1 MNLKQMGAERA
12 LELIKPNQIIGLGG
26 GETIR
31 LLAKALAATAKQT
44 VGIVTLSDET
54 KQYCL
59 ALDLNV
65 LDFSEVT
72 QIDITF
78 DGADRVSRDWLAL
91 KTNGGIQTQ
100 EKLTAALSKRYVLI
114 VDEGKFQ
121 DQLIIDLPICCEILP
136 LALPVLS
143 HLAGNLDAN
152 VQIRPG
158 QTQFGNLLVDLMLP
172 INTQVA
178 EILTQLN
185 QMPGLVSHAIFD
197 HEITD
202 VVVTSR
208 EQVTLYSKK

>member
-1 MNLKQMGAERA
+1 MTLKQMGAERA
-12 LELIKPNQIIGLGG
+12 LELIKPGQIIGLGG

-31 LLAKALAATAKQT
+31 LLAKALAATAKRA
-44 VGIVTLSDET
+44 VDIVTLSDET
-54 KQYCL
+54 RQYCL
-59 ALDLNV
+59 ALGLKV

-100 EKLTAALSKRYVLI
+100 EKLTAALSERYVLI

-136 LALPVLS
+136 LAMPVFR
-143 HLAGNLDAN
+143 HLAETLDAS
-152 VQIRPG
+152 VHIRPG
-158 QTQFGNLLVDLMLP
+158 QTQFGNFLVDLTLP
-172 INTQVA
+172 INTQVST
-178 EILTQLN
+178 LLNQLN
-185 QMPGLVSHAIFD
+185 QMSGLVSHAIFE

-202 VVVTSR
+202 VMVTSQ
-208 EQVTLYSKK
+208 E